1 MSAALTSNRRVV
13 LILAAASYAAVLA
26 AFIAFEHSGLGIA
39 HFFYVPICLVALVSD
54 APRGALAGVLAT
66 GLYAIGVVVAL
77 HVSDTHAL
85 LEWTAIRLVTFTLA
99 GALVGWY
106 ASSNR
111 TLVSRLRDHATTDFL
126 TGLGNARIFDEELAR
141 RCATGLP
148 FTLVL
153 ADIDDLK
160 RINDF
165 HGHEAGNAA
174 LRRIAEMLRAN
185 TLPGDHVARVGGD
198 EFAILTDLPL
208 EQTALQCARIAR
220 ALAAED
226 LHLSF
231 GTTAH
236 PQDGASAVELF
247 CKADDRLFT
256 AKLLSRNRRTVVSLA
271 TTS

>member
-1 MSAALTSNRRVV
+1 MSAALTSNRRVILV
-13 LILAAASYAAVLA
+13 LAAASYAAVLA
-26 AFIAFEHSGLGIA
+26 SFIAFEHGGLGLA
-39 HFFYVPICLVALVSD
+39 HFFYVPICLIALVGD
-54 APRGALAGVLAT
+54 APRGALAGVFAT
-66 GLYAIGVVVAL
+66 GLYTIGVVVAP
-77 HVSDTHAL
+77 HVNDTHAL
-85 LEWTAIRLVTFTLA
+85 TEWTAIRLVTFTLV

-111 TLVSRLRDHATTDFL
+111 AFVSQLRDHATRDFL

-141 RCATGLP
+141 RCASGLP

-185 TLPGDHVARVGGD
+185 TLPGDHLARVGGD
-198 EFAILTDLPL
+198 EFAILTDLSP
-208 EQTALQCARIAR
+208 EEAALQCARIGR
-220 ALAAED
+220 TLAAED

-236 PQDGASAVELF
+236 PQDGTSAVELF
-247 CKADDRLFT
+247 RKADDRLFT

-271 TTS
+271 TSS